1 MKPKLKNKITIG
13 STLRPGL
20 SSVYSLNMVPE
31 LPPAPAALVD
41 DGLAF
46 FTVSLWSAAARR
58 RMAERGPPGGEDA
71 RRSDE
76 VDLPVAGVG
85 DVFSWSEVGGEEASA
100 CEEVLVSFGG
110 GCRYRGVTC
119 TMVDLCECVCGSCD

>member
-1 MKPKLKNKITIG
+1 
-13 STLRPGL
+13 
-20 SSVYSLNMVPE
+20 MVPE

-41 DGLAF
+41 EGLAF

-76 VDLPVAGVG
+76 VDLPVAGVA
-85 DVFSWSEVGGEEASA
+85 DVVSWSEVTGEEASA
-100 CEEVLVSFGG
+100 CWVMRVSWE
-110 GCRYRGVTC
+110 RGVG
-119 TMVDLCECVCGSCD
+119 V